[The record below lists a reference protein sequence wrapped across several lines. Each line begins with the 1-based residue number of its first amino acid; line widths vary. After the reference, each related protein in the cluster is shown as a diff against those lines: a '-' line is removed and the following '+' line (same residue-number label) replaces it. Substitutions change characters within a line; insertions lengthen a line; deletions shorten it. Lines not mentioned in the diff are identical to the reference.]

1 MERFTAASPDHLLYE
16 ASIEDPNVFTR
27 PWKISMPLYRRLDKN
42 VQIMEFRCVEFV
54 EELLYGPLRKK
65 PSQ

>member
-1 MERFTAASPDHLLYE
+1 MLDPDTIRYE
-16 ASIEDPNVFTR
+16 VTITDPKVFTR
-27 PWKISMPLYRRLDKN
+27 PWKISMPLYRRLEKN
-42 VQIMEFRCVEFV
+42 EQIMEFRCVEFV